1 MSDAPQQ
8 NEPRPVKTYRAPDIE
23 VTFDAKRCIHAA
35 ECVRGLP
42 DVFDVGRRPWVLPD
56 RASAEAVADAIRR
69 CPSGALQYARLDGS
83 TEIPDSPTSVRL
95 DPDGPIYLRGDL
107 VITTPNGTMRE
118 TRASLCGCGRS
129 MNAPFCDN
137 THRNPVP
144 EES

>member
-1 MSDAPQQ
+1 MSDAPEQ
-8 NEPRPVKTYRAPDIE
+8 NESRPIKTYRAPSIE
-23 VTFDAKRCIHAA
+23 VTFDARRCIHAA

-42 DVFDVGRRPWVLPD
+42 EVFDVSRRPWVQPD
-56 RASAEAVADAIRR
+56 LASAQTVADVIRR
-69 CPSGALQYARLDGS
+69 CPSGALQYARPDGN
-83 TEIPDSPTSVRL
+83 EIPDAPTSVRL

-107 VITTPNGTMRE
+107 VIATPSGAVRE